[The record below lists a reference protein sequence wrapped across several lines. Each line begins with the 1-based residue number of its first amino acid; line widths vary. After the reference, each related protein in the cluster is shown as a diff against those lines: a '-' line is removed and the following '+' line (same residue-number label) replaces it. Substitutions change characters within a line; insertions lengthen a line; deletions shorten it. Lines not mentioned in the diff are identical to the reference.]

1 MEKKETPLKNWMF
14 VLLGILVSLFLFGTI
29 SNYLFSEDV
38 PIGYDCFYEEAVLQK
53 QYIDTTSS
61 KHGGDCSKGCLFMDV
76 YSEDISFMRCGH
88 IENIEWKNKT
98 YFFADEGIRQDLQE
112 GDKIKVKW
120 CYVPNMVSCDKNT
133 LNGCHRIR
141 GVSKI
146 E

>member
-1 MEKKETPLKNWMF
+1 MEEKKTPLKSWMF
-14 VLLGILVSLFLFGTI
+14 TLLGILAILFLFATI

-38 PIGYDCFYEEAVLQK
+38 PIGYDCFYEDAVLQK

-98 YFFADEGIRQDLQE
+98 YFFANEGIRKDLQE
-112 GDKIKVKW
+112 GDKIRVKW
-120 CYVPNMVSCDKNT
+120 CYVANIISCDKNT